1 MLVGSNMTVKTETRP
16 IPDIE
21 TDALVVVGFEGVAPT
36 GTPAADQVK
45 ELYDS
50 REFSGKSLEISVLHR
65 PQGLKA
71 KRLVLAG
78 GGKPDRFNPAELRK
92 LAGAVLRSL
101 KAKGAR
107 SIVLALSDPFNSP
120 DFGAAAI
127 EGAILADTEADRY
140 KTDPKKSEK
149 AVDSFAVLGISEAAL
164 QRGRIL
170 AEAQNFTRA
179 LANEPPNIL
188 TPLRLAE
195 SAREMAAEQGLECEI
210 LDQNRMRE
218 LGMGALLGVAQGSAE
233 PPALIVVRYRPA
245 NAPAS
250 KDHLGLIGKGVTF
263 DTGGISIKP
272 ADGMEKMRYDMAG
285 GAAVLGALRAIAQL
299 KPSIPVTAFVPAVE
313 NMPGSRAQRPG
324 DIVTTL
330 SGKTVEVLNTDAE
343 GRMILID
350 TLTYAQRLGCTHLV
364 DAATL
369 TGAIVVALGGVNSG
383 AFTNNQPFLDKL
395 LDAAKSEGE
404 KMWQLPLD
412 DEYKEA
418 LKSSFADLHNIG
430 GRPGGSITAAMF
442 IGDFVGDTPWI
453 HLDIAGTAWL
463 DDAKPYLAKG
473 ATGVGVRTF
482 VKLAESW

>member
-1 MLVGSNMTVKTETRP
+1 MNVKTEKRP
-16 IPDIE
+16 ISDIE
-21 TDALVVVGFEGVAPT
+21 ADALVFLGFDGGAPS
-36 GTPAADQVK
+36 GIPAADQVK

-50 REFSGKSLEISVLHR
+50 REFGGKALEIAVLHR

-78 GGKPDRFNPAELRK
+78 GGKQDRFTAAELRK
-92 LAGAVLRSL
+92 LAGAVVRSL
-101 KAKGAR
+101 KGKGVR
-107 SIVLALSDPFNSP
+107 SIVLALSEPFNSP
-120 DFGAAAI
+120 DFGAAAV

-149 AVDSFAVLGISEAAL
+149 AIDSFAVLGISEAAL
-164 QRGRIL
+164 SRARIL
-170 AEAQNFTRA
+170 ADAQNFTRA

-188 TPLRLAE
+188 TPMRLAE
-195 SAREMAAEQGLECEI
+195 SAREMAAAQGLECEI
-210 LDQNRMRE
+210 LDQNLMRE
-218 LGMGALLGVAQGSAE
+218 LGMGALLGVSQGSAE
-233 PPALIVVRYRPA
+233 PPALIVIRYKPA
-245 NAPAS
+245 GGSTS
-250 KDHLGLIGKGVTF
+250 KDHLGLVGKGVTF

-285 GAAVLGALRAIAQL
+285 GAAVLGAMQAIAQL

-369 TGAIVVALGGVNSG
+369 TGAIVVALGGVNAG
-383 AFTNNQPFLDKL
+383 AFTNDQPFLDKL
-395 LDAAKSEGE
+395 LNAAKSEGE

-412 DEYKEA
+412 EEYKEA

-430 GRPGGSITAAMF
+430 GRPAGSITAAMF
-442 IGDFVGDTPWI
+442 IGDFVGETPWI

-463 DDAKPYLAKG
+463 DDAKPYMAKG
-473 ATGVGVRTF
+473 ASGVGVRTF